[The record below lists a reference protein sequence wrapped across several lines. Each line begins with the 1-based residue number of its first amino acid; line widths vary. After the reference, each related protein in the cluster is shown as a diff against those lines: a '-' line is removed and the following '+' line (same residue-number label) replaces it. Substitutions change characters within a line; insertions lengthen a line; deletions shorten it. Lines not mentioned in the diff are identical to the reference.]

1 MLEFWKQLA
10 YELIENGFLE
20 KEEAAFRHRSTRIQ
34 EGIGHGLLSLP
45 PFKKFVGTK
54 VITSMSRYPPKMQIL
69 QKRGTHV
76 LQVHSRSASLQPL
89 PCRAYS

>member
-1 MLEFWKQLA
+1 M
-10 YELIENGFLE
+10 
-20 KEEAAFRHRSTRIQ
+20 RHRSTRIQ

-45 PFKKFVGTK
+45 PFKIFVGTK
-54 VITSMSRYPPKMQIL
+54 VVTSMSKYPQKVLLL

-76 LQVHSRSASLQPL
+76 LQVHSRNASLQPL